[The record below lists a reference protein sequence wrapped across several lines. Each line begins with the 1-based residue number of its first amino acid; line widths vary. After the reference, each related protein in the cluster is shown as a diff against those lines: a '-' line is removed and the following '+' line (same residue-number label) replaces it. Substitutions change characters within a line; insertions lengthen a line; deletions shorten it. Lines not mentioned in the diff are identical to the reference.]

1 MSHRFVT
8 LDVFTDEVFAG
19 NRLAVVWDADD
30 LDDAMLAS
38 IAREFDYSETV
49 FLQSPTVAGC
59 DVRTRIFTPGRE
71 LPFAGHPTIGT
82 AVALAAGG
90 AGPRLRF
97 DQGAGPLDVEAADG
111 HARFTVERD
120 TVVGSPGEVTAEVL
134 GAALGLD
141 ALEVPGGGRIAS
153 AGTPFLV
160 AEVPGLAALG
170 RARPPAGLGHEVFL
184 VCRVGPRSWRARMFA
199 PDAGIPE
206 DPATG
211 SAATAFAGVLA
222 ESVPDGRH
230 EWVIDQGVEMGRP
243 SRIEVAADV
252 RDGRPVRIEVAGSA
266 VIVMEGALQ
275 V

>member
-1 MSHRFVT
+1 VSHRFVT

-30 LDDAMLAS
+30 LDDATLAS

-82 AVALAAGG
+82 AVALAAEG
-90 AGPRLRF
+90 AGPHLRF
-97 DQGAGPLDVEAADG
+97 DQGAGPLDVVAAG
-111 HARFTVERD
+111 GRARFTVEREV
-120 TVVGSPGEVTAEVL
+120 VVGPPGEVPAEVL
-134 GAALGLD
+134 GPALGLD
-141 ALEVPGGGRIAS
+141 PGDVAAGGRATS

-160 AEVPGLAALG
+160 AEVPDLDVLA
-170 RARPPAGLGHEVFL
+170 RARPPAGLGHEVFV
-184 VCRVGPRSWRARMFA
+184 VCRVGPHAWRARMFA

-222 ESVPDGRH
+222 EAAADGRH
-230 EWVIDQGVEMGRP
+230 QWVIEQGVEMGRP
-243 SRIEVAADV
+243 SRIEVAAEV
-252 RDGRPVRIEVAGSA
+252 HGGRLRRIEVAGAA
-266 VIVMEGALQ
+266 VVVMEGTLR